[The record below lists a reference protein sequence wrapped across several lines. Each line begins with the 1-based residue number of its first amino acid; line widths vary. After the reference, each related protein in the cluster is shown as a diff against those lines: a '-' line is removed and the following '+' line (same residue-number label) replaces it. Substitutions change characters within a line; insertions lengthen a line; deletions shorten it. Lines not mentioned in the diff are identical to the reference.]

1 MEIVIS
7 EQLGHVVLRDDYD
20 TIEDEAFH
28 SRFVSTNRRGI
39 AVEGNAISFQQMFN
53 RESDGFGCEPCGVF
67 IVDCIDKDELYPYHT
82 SERVRRDSSG
92 AIVLTASRRR
102 SATSQDEGGE
112 LVVTMRRATFLKIR
126 RPEFPLSDLALQE
139 LHDEMMGWA
148 DVMLKSIRS
157 FVYATT

>member
-1 MEIVIS
+1 M
-7 EQLGHVVLRDDYD
+7 
-20 TIEDEAFH
+20 
-28 SRFVSTNRRGI
+28 
-39 AVEGNAISFQQMFN
+39 EGNAISFCHVFN
-53 RESDGFGCEPCGVF
+53 GESDGFGSEPCGVF
-67 IVDCIDKDELYPYHT
+67 IVDCIDQDELYPSHS

-102 SATSQDEGGE
+102 SATDQGGE

-126 RPEFPLSDLALQE
+126 RPEFYLSDLILQE
-139 LHDEMMGWA
+139 VHDEMMGWA